1 MTSLLC
7 TKKIMIWAT
16 ARLSLLFLIVFDQST
31 DGRVVQFTVKP
42 RPDFSKQSNTAQSTN
57 SRVNL
62 VQVEPFRFFYQHQ
75 LEGRRFIN
83 HAVYDPSRGTTS
95 TAKPPFSWLDGS
107 SMIVVYGCDH
117 RHWRRR
123 RRAKSCRYIRLSVTR
138 GLAHNMTKPVLVHRL
153 RIYTFLG
160 FILLVAPLLRL
171 LS

>member
-42 RPDFSKQSNTAQSTN
+42 RPAFSKQSNTAQSTN

-107 SMIVVYGCDH
+107 SMIVVYGCDRSEEH
-117 RHWRRR
+117 TSELQSRFGISY
-123 RRAKSCRYIRLSVTR
+123 AVFCLKKKTPES
-138 GLAHNMTKPVLVHRL
+138 
-153 RIYTFLG
+153 
-160 FILLVAPLLRL
+160 
-171 LS
+171 